1 MTELKP
7 EIISMLKRQ
16 RRLGILCIGAMVVT
30 AAAGVFFTIEYSKYG
45 EISSIITFV
54 MVFILG
60 LFAANYSAGSAIV
73 EKFSTGGSVFVL
85 LAGFLLCGGI
95 AYYAYS
101 RFYTVRDYDAATA
114 FSLMGVF
121 FCFYPMLS
129 GFTLYKYKTGVYR
142 RIIEMNE
149 KLKRTQ
155 GRG

>member
-16 RRLGILCIGAMVVT
+16 RQLGILCIGAMVVT
-30 AAAGVFFTIEYSKYG
+30 AAAGVLFTIEYSKYG
-45 EISSIITFV
+45 EISSIITFAV
-54 MVFILG
+54 VFILG
-60 LFAANYSAGSAIV
+60 LLLPIIPRAVPSLKNFLQAEA
-73 EKFSTGGSVFVL
+73 FVL
-85 LAGFLLCGGI
+85 AGLLLCGGI

-114 FSLMGVF
+114 FSLMGAF

-142 RIIEMNE
+142 KIIEMNE
-149 KLKRTQ
+149 KLKKTQ

>member
-30 AAAGVFFTIEYSKYG
+30 AAAGVLFTIEYSKYG
-45 EISSIITFV
+45 EISSIITFAV
-54 MVFILG
+54 VFILG

-73 EKFSTGGSVFVL
+73 EKFSTSGSVFVL
-85 LAGFLLCGGI
+85 LAGLLLCGGI

-101 RFYTVRDYDAATA
+101 RFYAVRDYDAATA
-114 FSLMGVF
+114 FSLMGAF

-142 RIIEMNE
+142 KIIEMNE
-149 KLKRTQ
+149 KLKKTQ